1 MPSILC
7 QTRLQ
12 PAVDEAKA
20 MPSVFGHCEVVTPEV
35 SDCEHAYEGRAS
47 EHSHS
52 LWAAL
57 SCCPW
62 HGSSRCELQVH
73 IGQIHPDVDTDGS
86 HWQVALLTTC
96 PLYDVSRE
104 PFNRDTVE
112 KEIDW

>member
-1 MPSILC
+1 MPSISC
-7 QTRLQ
+7 QTRL

-57 SCCPW
+57 SRCV
-62 HGSSRCELQVH
+62 SRELQVH

-86 HWQVALLTTC
+86 HRQVATC
-96 PLYDVSRE
+96 PLYDVGRE